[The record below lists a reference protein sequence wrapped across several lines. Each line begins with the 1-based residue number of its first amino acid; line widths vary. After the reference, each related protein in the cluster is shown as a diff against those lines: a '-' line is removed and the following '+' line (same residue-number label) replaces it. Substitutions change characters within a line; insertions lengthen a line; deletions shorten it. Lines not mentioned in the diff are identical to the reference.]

1 MMETTQA
8 PIYVTEIIS
17 ETSISVIIKEIVD
30 NRTNLTTEQSW
41 GSEEVFW
48 PQVSIMIIVLIFGIL
63 ANLSIIWIVLKNK
76 RLRSTPNIIVVN
88 LTVGDLLCL
97 LVNLPFIIDFHVRH
111 ERHWVFGQFMCK
123 FVHSSMVTSGCITVY
138 SLMALAIERYL
149 AIAWPWRNRDSS
161 RCVRLSRSCFCGPT
175 WQIVFLIWLG
185 AFAVGAPIWF
195 TAEVLVYEF
204 LDYSVCMPLNLG
216 DTFAQGYELFRL
228 LIAYIIPL
236 TVIIIA
242 HTLTALA
249 LLKSVRG
256 TVTGA
261 TAQVCASNRSTPRVR
276 SRVKLA
282 IVISILSVMFFI
294 AWFPFYV
301 YSMWVEFQYTQTVF
315 DGRAMTQFAAWKDLP
330 IYVLS
335 CLNPIM
341 LYILS
346 TRFREQLFQDLFCCC
361 AKQNFDWKPAETF
374 SSLKSSFLT
383 ASTFRGRS
391 TVGRRSSPSRQD
403 RMLATANELT
413 KF

>member
-1 MMETTQA
+1 METTQA
-8 PIYVTEIIS
+8 PVYVTEIIS
-17 ETSISVIIKEIVD
+17 ETSISIIIKEVIV
-30 NRTNLTTEQSW
+30 NQSNVTDISL
-41 GSEEVFW
+41 GSKNIPW
-48 PQVSIMIIVLIFGIL
+48 PQVSIMILVLIFGVV

-88 LTVGDLLCL
+88 LTIGDLLCL
-97 LVNLPFIIDFHVRH
+97 IVNLPFIIDFHIRR
-111 ERHWVFGQFMCK
+111 ERHWVFGEFMCK
-123 FVHSSMVTSGCITVY
+123 FAHSSMVTSGCITVY

-161 RCVRLSRSCFCGPT
+161 RCVRMSRSCFCGPT

-185 AFAVGAPIWF
+185 AFTVGAPIWV
-195 TAEVLVYEF
+195 TAEVLYYQF
-204 LDYSVCMPLNLG
+204 LNYSVCIPLNIG
-216 DTFAQGYELFRL
+216 GHFARGYDVFRL
-228 LIAYIIPL
+228 LVAYLFPL
-236 TVIIIA
+236 AVIIIA

-261 TAQVCASNRSTPRVR
+261 TEQVCSNNRSTPRVR

-294 AWFPFYV
+294 AWLPFYV
-301 YSMWVEFQYTQTVF
+301 YSMWVEFHYKQDIF
-315 DGRAMTQFAAWKDLP
+315 EGIAMHNFLAWKDIP
-330 IYVLS
+330 IYLLS

-341 LYILS
+341 LYVLS
-346 TRFREQLFQDLFCCC
+346 TRFREQLYQDLFCCI
-361 AKQNFDWKPAETF
+361 AKQNFDWRPAETF

-391 TVGRRSSPSRQD
+391 TVARRSSPSKHD
-403 RMLATANELT
+403 PMLANANELT